1 MNSDVLLLPPTIA
14 DEPTAIDQF
23 SPQFIITNPHAFW
36 KGPSDKLGDETSRIR
51 RNQFVHAATH
61 VDLENIDTKE
71 IVRVLYSKDHTIV
84 GLVPTVHRSVIDLN
98 RKRNSDSFYQQ
109 VFTHFLQQNPS
120 AIVLDI
126 HSYPISHTWNNT
138 VDERVDL
145 VILYSRQS
153 KDLAESLQRYLIP
166 SFLVV
171 ILQGGEN
178 LIIDSSVA
186 RGHKAL
192 LLEFPDGK
200 DDDNAEMMIKNILL
214 FLKLDHSIVQV
225 GKLTS

>member
-1 MNSDVLLLPPTIA
+1 MTSDVLLLPPTIA
-14 DEPTAIDQF
+14 DEPTTIEQV
-23 SPQFIITNPHAFW
+23 SPQFIITNPQAFW

-51 RNQFVHAATH
+51 RNQFVNAKTH

-84 GLVPTVHRSVIDLN
+84 GLVPTIHRSQIDLN

-109 VFTHFLQQNPS
+109 VFTHFLQKNPS

-126 HSYPISHTWNNT
+126 HSYPISHTWNDT
-138 VDERVDL
+138 VNESVDL
-145 VILYSRQS
+145 VILYSRRS
-153 KDLAESLQRYLIP
+153 KDLAESLQRYLTP
-166 SFLVV
+166 SFSVV

-178 LIIDSSVA
+178 LIMDSSVEQ
-186 RGHKAL
+186 GHKAL

-200 DDDNAEMMIKNILL
+200 DNHNADTMIRNILL
-214 FLKLDHSIVQV
+214 FLKLDDSIGQV
-225 GKLTS
+225 GNLTP